1 MRIIDMTNVDMRQE
15 WLPMLSLD
23 YQGVLGAELVP
34 ALYQYLI
41 DSGMVFLLGPR
52 ATRRA
57 KQLADTGLLDLTISG
72 EAEKTRRDFV
82 ENVDGVLNHFK
93 AIKEG

>member
-1 MRIIDMTNVDMRQE
+1 
-15 WLPMLSLD
+15 
-23 YQGVLGAELVP
+23 
-34 ALYQYLI
+34 
-41 DSGMVFLLGPR
+41 
-52 ATRRA
+52 
-57 KQLADTGLLDLTISG
+57 LTISG